1 MTKKRNMKKDKRI
14 LIPRDEFEEEA
25 SEGLGRLS
33 RDEAEADLRELQ
45 ARMERRVSR
54 PRFIW
59 LPAAAAVV
67 MLLVASAVFVTV
79 FRERAVKE
87 TGPALAQESVSDTA
101 YIAMAA
107 PIGKTESTSAGQT
120 GETMSTPAGQIGRTA
135 GTPEAPVTSGRA
147 VTTVPVA
154 TDVAPVSAVM
164 ADDMYVM
171 AEEET
176 DRAKAA
182 DEAVIQMVAAN
193 AMEGMK
199 SDRMTV
205 NEVAEVVVV
214 ESLPQMAHTD
224 KKSRMEAREEAAR
237 EAVPAT
243 GKDAAAGKDA
253 SGKDAAAGA
262 MPATGKEAA
271 VIRSSASP
279 VGGWDRYQ
287 EWAARNIRY
296 PEGIMSVVRQEVMV
310 SFTVLADSTLT
321 DLKTVSSPGEPFTR
335 EAFRLLREGPK
346 WVPAV
351 SGGKA
356 VAEEVIVKVVFR

>member
-243 GKDAAAGKDA
+243 GK
-253 SGKDAAAGA
+253 
-262 MPATGKEAA
+262 EAA

-279 VGGWDRYQ
+279 VGGWDRYR

-296 PEGIMSVVRQEVMV
+296 PEGIMPVVRQEVMV